1 MGWWRFGGDRFAAFF
16 GGVLLV
22 FFLVAVTAQW
32 ITPYDPYAGDLRNAF
47 APPSL
52 THPFGTDQFGRDVAS
67 RTILATR
74 VTTRITA
81 SALLMALATGIPL
94 GMLAG
99 YVGGKAE
106 ALVMRATDI
115 LLIFPPILLAITVM
129 AVTGPSEDGVI
140 GALGLYAMPQF
151 IRIARSA
158 TLAVK
163 RELYVEA
170 SAALGASRMR
180 ILLWDV
186 WPNISAPLSVQA
198 TLMFPALV
206 LSASALS
213 FLGLGV
219 QPPTP
224 EWGAML
230 NDSRSYLQT
239 APRLLL
245 FPGAAIF
252 LLVLGFNLLGDGPRD
267 LLDPTTYRH

>member
-32 ITPYDPYAGDLRNAF
+32 ITPYDPYAVDLRNAF
-47 APPSL
+47 SPPSL

-230 NDSRSYLQT
+230 NEARNFLRHAPHLVLGPGT
-239 APRLLL
+239 ALLL
-245 FPGAAIF
+245 FVLASN
-252 LLVLGFNLLGDGPRD
+252 LVGDSIQQTLSPRAMK
-267 LLDPTTYRH
+267 

>member
-32 ITPYDPYAGDLRNAF
+32 ITPYDPYAVDLRNAF
-47 APPSL
+47 SPPSL

-230 NDSRSYLQT
+230 SEARNFLRHAPHLVLGPGT
-239 APRLLL
+239 ALLL
-245 FPGAAIF
+245 FVLASN
-252 LLVLGFNLLGDGPRD
+252 LVGDSIQQTLSPRAMK
-267 LLDPTTYRH
+267 

>member
-32 ITPYDPYAGDLRNAF
+32 ITPYDPYAVDLRNAF
-47 APPSL
+47 SPPSL

-230 NDSRSYLQT
+230 SEARNFLRHAPYLVLGPGT
-239 APRLLL
+239 ALLL
-245 FPGAAIF
+245 FVLASN
-252 LLVLGFNLLGDGPRD
+252 LVGDSIQQTLSPRAMK
-267 LLDPTTYRH
+267 

>member
-32 ITPYDPYAGDLRNAF
+32 ITPYDPYAVDLRNAF
-47 APPSL
+47 SPPSL

-163 RELYVEA
+163 QELYVEA

-230 NDSRSYLQT
+230 SEARNFLRHAPHLVLGPGT
-239 APRLLL
+239 ALLL
-245 FPGAAIF
+245 FVLASN
-252 LLVLGFNLLGDGPRD
+252 LVGDSIQQTLSSRAMK
-267 LLDPTTYRH
+267 

>member
-32 ITPYDPYAGDLRNAF
+32 ITPYDPYAVDLRNAF
-47 APPSL
+47 SPPSL

-230 NDSRSYLQT
+230 NEARNFLRHAPHLVLEPGT
-239 APRLLL
+239 ALLL
-245 FPGAAIF
+245 FVLASN
-252 LLVLGFNLLGDGPRD
+252 LVGDSIQQTLSPRAMK
-267 LLDPTTYRH
+267 

>member
-32 ITPYDPYAGDLRNAF
+32 ITPYDPYAVDLRNAF
-47 APPSL
+47 SPPSL

-230 NDSRSYLQT
+230 SEARNFLRHAPHLVLGPGT
-239 APRLLL
+239 ALLL
-245 FPGAAIF
+245 FVPASN
-252 LLVLGFNLLGDGPRD
+252 LVGDSIQQTLSPRAMK
-267 LLDPTTYRH
+267 

>member
-32 ITPYDPYAGDLRNAF
+32 ITPYDPYAVDLRNAF
-47 APPSL
+47 SPPSL

-81 SALLMALATGIPL
+81 SALLMALATGVPL

-170 SAALGASRMR
+170 SVALGASRMR

-230 NDSRSYLQT
+230 NEARNFLRHAPHLVLGPGT
-239 APRLLL
+239 ALLL
-245 FPGAAIF
+245 FVLASN
-252 LLVLGFNLLGDGPRD
+252 LVGDSIQQTLSPRAMK
-267 LLDPTTYRH
+267 